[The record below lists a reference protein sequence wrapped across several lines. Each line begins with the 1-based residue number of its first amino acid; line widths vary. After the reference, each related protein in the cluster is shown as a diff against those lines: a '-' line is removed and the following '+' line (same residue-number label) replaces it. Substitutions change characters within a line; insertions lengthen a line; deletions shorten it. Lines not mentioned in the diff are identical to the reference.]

1 MGKLPPLSRR
11 ERQIMEIMY
20 ARQGA
25 AEEAR
30 ERGETL
36 EGGSS
41 ISDVIAGMH
50 DPPSYSAV
58 RALVNILE
66 RKGHVKHKQIGS
78 RYVYE
83 PTTSRKMA
91 AKSALRRLLETFFAG
106 SIENALATHL
116 ADPKTRLSAEEG
128 RRLNAL
134 IEGAQ
139 KRGTSGSV

>member
-30 ERGETL
+30 ERGEPL
-36 EGGSS
+36 PSAGGASS

-66 RKGHVKHKQIGS
+66 RKGHVKHRADGS

-83 PTTSRKMA
+83 PTTSRKLA
-91 AKSALRRLLETFFAG
+91 AKSALRRLLETFFSG
-106 SIENALATHL
+106 SIESALATHL
-116 ADPKTRLSAEEG
+116 ADPKTRLSAEDA

-134 IEGAQ
+134 IEEAQ
-139 KRGTSGSV
+139 KRGM